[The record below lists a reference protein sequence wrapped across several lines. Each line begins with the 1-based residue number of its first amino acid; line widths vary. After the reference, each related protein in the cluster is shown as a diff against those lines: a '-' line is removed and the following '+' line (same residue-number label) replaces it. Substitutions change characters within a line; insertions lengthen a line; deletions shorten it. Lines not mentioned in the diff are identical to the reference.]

1 MTMMMKAT
9 RPEVGVGRGEH
20 TLSPPSFS
28 TPVNSK
34 REGGKRKKRG
44 GGSFSFFLQKSAA
57 AASENSQSRKAI
69 SAPPHNVCIRVGVI
83 FFGGRV
89 ARCTDRCT
97 DRTRVFNGLFRGA
110 KRNGT
115 NRFSRESKKRE
126 IDGSKKNPFS
136 P

>member
-44 GGSFSFFLQKSAA
+44 GGSFSFFLQKSSA

-83 FFGGRV
+83 FFLGGRV
-89 ARCTDRCT
+89 ARCTDR
-97 DRTRVFNGLFRGA
+97 TRVLTVSLGER